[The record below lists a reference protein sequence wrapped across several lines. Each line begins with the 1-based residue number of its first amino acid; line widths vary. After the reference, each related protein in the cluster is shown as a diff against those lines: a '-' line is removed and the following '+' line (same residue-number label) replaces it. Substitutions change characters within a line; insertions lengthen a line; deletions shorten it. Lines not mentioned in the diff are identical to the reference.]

1 MATSFGVHKYVST
14 TSTFPFNLACS
25 QRHRGATIKTYSRRV
40 NSNSEGPSAK
50 RKRVQESSDI
60 IISPPSKIPTVLSVG
75 VEELSA
81 ERKRDEER
89 HVLVPSSPAKI
100 NRSSIYNYFKPIQ
113 PSSSPLSQFV
123 QRANPQQ
130 PSIPPRSSPNQNLV
144 VAIHD
149 LPLTFRREDY
159 AVFPDSPDTPQSL
172 VTQSLSNSSDL
183 RERGSTPP
191 SSPHAK
197 FSDPP
202 AKSQQAQNRP
212 RRRLKS
218 RPTLPSIPDISS
230 KHRFASQ
237 DADESDSDN
246 GIIRGISITV
256 ESNGDQGQ
264 KETPPSP
271 NVTTSPAV
279 IAIARGHQSERARTF
294 TQVQLDLGQR
304 KFEQCK
310 DCRFLWNPSIN
321 EEEDRHKAVHTD
333 WHFGK
338 RSRFSPGHVLLDEYR
353 DSDHI
358 HIEIVDLHSPEKHK
372 LQAEEVLRSACE
384 DMGGL
389 CVTSEALWKQIPNP
403 QHPSDPNLV
412 PQYKVL
418 LYFVN
423 RRSAAVLL
431 AKRISFGGPYYHGPI
446 IFDEHGAVIL
456 SEDSQT
462 QEWVSE
468 DRKAACWMSVDLI
481 WVRTK
486 YQRKGRATEM
496 VEAARTHF
504 IAGLQLKK
512 RQIAFSRLTDKGV
525 KFARK
530 YCKDSGLGTDFL
542 VDLGDAASVIRDG
555 KLVQSSIS

>member
-1 MATSFGVHKYVST
+1 V
-14 TSTFPFNLACS
+14 
-25 QRHRGATIKTYSRRV
+25 
-40 NSNSEGPSAK
+40 
-50 RKRVQESSDI
+50 D
-60 IISPPSKIPTVLSVG
+60 

-81 ERKRDEER
+81 ERKRDEET

-113 PSSSPLSQFV
+113 PSSSPLSHFEQ
-123 QRANPQQ
+123 QRNPQQ
-130 PSIPPRSSPNQNLV
+130 RLILPRSSPNPNLAV
-144 VAIHD
+144 VIPD

-159 AVFPDSPDTPQSL
+159 EVFPDSPDTPQSL
-172 VTQSLSNSSDL
+172 VTQSLSESSDL
-183 RERGSTPP
+183 LEHESTPP
-191 SSPHAK
+191 SSPPAK
-197 FSDPP
+197 FSDPV
-202 AKSQQAQNRP
+202 AKSQQAQKRP

-218 RPTLPSIPDISS
+218 RPTLPSISDISS

-237 DADESDSDN
+237 DADEPDSN
-246 GIIRGISITV
+246 KAIIRGISITK
-256 ESNGDQGQ
+256 ESNRHQGQ
-264 KETPPSP
+264 REIPVSP
-271 NVTTSPAV
+271 NATTSPAV

-333 WHFGK
+333 WLFGK

-353 DSDHI
+353 DKDHI

-372 LQAEEVLRSACE
+372 LQAEESLRSACE

-389 CVTSEALWKQIPNP
+389 CVTSEALWKEMPNP

-412 PQYKVL
+412 PQYKIL

-431 AKRISFGGPYYHGPI
+431 AKRISFGGLYYHGPI
-446 IFDEHGAVIL
+446 IFDEHGAVNP

-468 DRKAACWMSVDLI
+468 DQKVACWMSVDLI

-496 VEAARTHF
+496 VDAARTHF
-504 IAGLQLKK
+504 IAGLQVKK

-555 KLVQSSIS
+555 KLVQSCIA

>member
-1 MATSFGVHKYVST
+1 MMVTSFGVHKYVFT
-14 TSTFPFNLACS
+14 ISTFPFNLACS

-60 IISPPSKIPTVLSVG
+60 IISPPSKIPTVLSVD

-81 ERKRDEER
+81 ERQRDEEA

-100 NRSSIYNYFKPIQ
+100 NRSSICNYFKPIQ
-113 PSSSPLSQFV
+113 PSSIPPSQFV
-123 QRANPQQ
+123 QQANPQQ
-130 PSIPPRSSPNQNLV
+130 SSIPPRSSPNPNLEV
-144 VAIHD
+144 VIPA
-149 LPLTFRREDY
+149 LPPTFQQDY
-159 AVFPDSPDTPQSL
+159 EVFPDSADTPRSL
-172 VTQSLSNSSDL
+172 VTQSLGDSSDL
-183 RERGSTPP
+183 LERGSTPP
-191 SSPHAK
+191 SSPSAK
-197 FSDPP
+197 FSDPV
-202 AKSQQAQNRP
+202 AKSQQAQKRP
-212 RRRLKS
+212 RRLKS
-218 RPTLPSIPDISS
+218 RPTLPSISDISS
-230 KHRFASQ
+230 KQQFASQ
-237 DADESDSDN
+237 DADEFHSDN
-246 GIIRGISITV
+246 AIIRGISITV
-256 ESNGDQGQ
+256 ESNADQGQ
-264 KETPPSP
+264 KETPLSP
-271 NVTTSPAV
+271 TAATSPAA

-310 DCRFLWNPSIN
+310 DCRFLWNPSISG
-321 EEEDRHKAVHTD
+321 EEDRHKAVHTD
-333 WHFGK
+333 WLFGK

-353 DSDHI
+353 DNDHI

-372 LQAEEVLRSACE
+372 LQAEEILRSACE

-389 CVTSEALWKQIPNP
+389 CVTSEALWKEMPNP

-431 AKRISFGGPYYHGPI
+431 AKRISFGGPYYSGPI
-446 IFDEHGAVIL
+446 IFDEHGAVIP

-468 DRKAACWMSVDLI
+468 DKKVACWMSVDLI

-496 VEAARTHF
+496 VDAARKHF
-504 IAGLQLKK
+504 IMGLPVKK

-555 KLVQSSIS
+555 KLVQSSIL

>member
-1 MATSFGVHKYVST
+1 M
-14 TSTFPFNLACS
+14 
-25 QRHRGATIKTYSRRV
+25 
-40 NSNSEGPSAK
+40 
-50 RKRVQESSDI
+50 
-60 IISPPSKIPTVLSVG
+60 ISPPSKISKVLG
-75 VEELSA
+75 LDVEELPV
-81 ERKRDEER
+81 ERKRDEET

-100 NRSSIYNYFKPIQ
+100 NRSSIYNYFKPIR
-113 PSSSPLSQFV
+113 PSSSSLSQFV
-123 QRANPQQ
+123 QQGNPQQ
-130 PSIPPRSSPNQNLV
+130 PSILPRSSPNPVLAV
-144 VAIHD
+144 VIPD
-149 LPLTFRREDY
+149 LPLTFQREDY
-159 AVFPDSPDTPQSL
+159 EVFPDSPDTPRPLS
-172 VTQSLSNSSDL
+172 TQSLSDSSGAL
-183 RERGSTPP
+183 EPQSTPP
-191 SSPHAK
+191 SSP
-197 FSDPP
+197 P
-202 AKSQQAQNRP
+202 AKVPDPVPQSQKTQKRP
-212 RRRLKS
+212 QRRLKS
-218 RPTLPSIPDISS
+218 RPTLPSISDISS
-230 KHRFASQ
+230 KPQFARQ

-246 GIIRGISITV
+246 AIIRGISITV
-256 ESNGDQGQ
+256 ESNADQGQ
-264 KETPPSP
+264 SPVSP
-271 NVTTSPAV
+271 NASSPAV
-279 IAIARGHQSERARTF
+279 SAIARGHQSERARTF

-333 WHFGK
+333 WLFGK

-353 DSDHI
+353 GGDHI
-358 HIEIVDLHSPEKHK
+358 HIEVVDLHSPEKHK
-372 LQAEEVLRSACE
+372 LQAEEILRSACE

-389 CVTSEALWKQIPNP
+389 CVTSEVLWKEIPNP

-412 PQYKVL
+412 PQYRVL

-431 AKRISFGGPYYHGPI
+431 AKRISFGGPYYNGPI
-446 IFDEHGAVIL
+446 IFDEHGAVTP

-468 DRKAACWMSVDLI
+468 DQKVACWMSVDLI

-496 VEAARTHF
+496 VDAARKHF
-504 IAGLQLKK
+504 LAGLRVKK
-512 RQIAFSRLTDKGV
+512 RQFAFSRLTDKGV

>member
-1 MATSFGVHKYVST
+1 M
-14 TSTFPFNLACS
+14 
-25 QRHRGATIKTYSRRV
+25 
-40 NSNSEGPSAK
+40 
-50 RKRVQESSDI
+50 
-60 IISPPSKIPTVLSVG
+60 ISPPSKISNVLIVDSK
-75 VEELSA
+75 ELSA
-81 ERKRDEER
+81 ERKREELP
-89 HVLVPSSPAKI
+89 VLVQSPPAKL

-113 PSSSPLSQFV
+113 LSSSPPSQFAK
-123 QRANPQQ
+123 RANPHQ
-130 PSIPPRSSPNQNLV
+130 PSIIPRSSPNPNLAV
-144 VAIHD
+144 VIPD
-149 LPLTFRREDY
+149 LPPTFRREDY
-159 AVFPDSPDTPQSL
+159 EVFPDSPDTPQPLS
-172 VTQSLSNSSDL
+172 TQSLNDSSDPL
-183 RERGSTPP
+183 EPQSTPP
-191 SSPHAK
+191 SSPPAK
-197 FSDPP
+197 FSDPV
-202 AKSQQAQNRP
+202 AKSQQAQKRP

-218 RPTLPSIPDISS
+218 RPTLPSISNISS

-246 GIIRGISITV
+246 AQTRGISITV
-256 ESNGDQGQ
+256 GSNADQGQ
-264 KETPPSP
+264 KETPPGP
-271 NVTTSPAV
+271 TVANSPAV

-310 DCRFLWNPSIN
+310 DCRFLWNPSIS

-333 WHFGK
+333 WLFGK
-338 RSRFSPGHVLLDEYR
+338 RSRFSPGHILVDEYR
-353 DSDHI
+353 DRDHT
-358 HIEIVDLHSPEKHK
+358 HIEIVDPHSPEKHK
-372 LQAEEVLRSACE
+372 LQAEELLRSACE

-389 CVTSEALWKQIPNP
+389 CVTSEALWKEMPNP

-446 IFDEHGAVIL
+446 IFDEHGAVTPL
-456 SEDSQT
+456 ENSQT

-468 DRKAACWMSVDLI
+468 DQKVACWMSVDLI

-496 VEAARTHF
+496 VDTARKHF
-504 IAGLQLKK
+504 ISGLQVQK

-555 KLVQSSIS
+555 KLVQSCIA